1 MARAPQIED
10 PKKVTLYLPKDTI
23 KRGKEFAQGLGT
35 SLSKLVTETLE
46 DKMSGTTRHT
56 IDIPDDVQAG
66 LEKLAAEK
74 KTTVS
79 GIIASIVTRNV

>member
-23 KRGKEFAQGLGT
+23 KRGKEFAKGLGT

-46 DKMSGTTRHT
+46 AKMSGSTRHM
-56 IDIPDDVQAG
+56 IDVPDDIQAC
-66 LEKLAAEK
+66 LEKIAAQK
-74 KTTVS
+74 KTTV
-79 GIIASIVTRNV
+79 GNVIASILTKSV